1 MGPGADG
8 DRLRSRMMGCN
19 ISHMR
24 MAAPWMRCAN
34 PVSIS
39 LLDIL
44 DLPPGDPVGMELNW
58 SVKSVSD
65 VSKEVYAEGTYE
77 KGLTRSADFPNL
89 ANFCRT
95 RLR

>member
-1 MGPGADG
+1 
-8 DRLRSRMMGCN
+8 
-19 ISHMR
+19 

-34 PVSIS
+34 PVSIF

-65 VSKEVYAEGTYE
+65 VSKEVYAETHNKRNE

>member
-1 MGPGADG
+1 M
-8 DRLRSRMMGCN
+8 
-19 ISHMR
+19 
-24 MAAPWMRCAN
+24 
-34 PVSIS
+34 
-39 LLDIL
+39 
-44 DLPPGDPVGMELNW
+44 GMELNW

-65 VSKEVYAEGTYE
+65 VSKEVYAETHNKSNE